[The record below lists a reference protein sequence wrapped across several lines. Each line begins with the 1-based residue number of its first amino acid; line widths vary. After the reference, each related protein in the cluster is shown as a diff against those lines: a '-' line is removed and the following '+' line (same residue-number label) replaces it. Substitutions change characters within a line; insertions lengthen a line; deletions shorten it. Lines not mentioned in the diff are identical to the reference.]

1 MHGMN
6 YQAKRVNYPERREE
20 ALRLWPQ
27 GPFSNSGNDFP
38 KIWRVREKKQPWRS
52 EGGTMRGWG
61 GEVIYVYVSL
71 LTFFPPLPLPPDQI
85 QG

>member
-6 YQAKRVNYPERREE
+6 YQAKRVNYPEKREE
-20 ALRLWPQ
+20 TLCLWPR

-38 KIWRVREKKQPWRS
+38 KMWSVREEKQPWRS
-52 EGGTMRGWG
+52 EGGTMKSRGG
-61 GEVIYVYVSL
+61 GVIYVYVSL
-71 LTFFPPLPLPPDQI
+71 LTFFPLSLPPDQI